1 MAVTIKDVAAL
12 AGVSPSTV
20 SRTCNNNPSISRETR
35 ERVLAA
41 MRKLGYEPPA
51 TAATAQAVKILGIIL
66 PPSAR
71 ETFENSFFLEVIRG
85 ISRVCNSCKYISTII
100 TGENYDEITAAIRT
114 MTDNDVISGFIVAY
128 SITDDPVIEYL
139 HKEGLKHVLIGKASK
154 YAEQTVYVDNDNI
167 LAGKEATEYLIGLG
181 HKKIAYL
188 GSSNSLVFSA
198 ERKQG
203 YMLSLISHG
212 LSFDPD
218 CCIEADSIENAT
230 DKVKKLFSS
239 DSIPTAIVVS
249 DDIFAAATERVCSRM
264 SISVPGSLSIIS
276 FNNSLLARLTSS
288 QLTSIDINPFRLGAE
303 SAEQLISLIGSHESY
318 AKKII
323 IPHRLTERSSC
334 APPPEG

>member
-35 ERVLAA
+35 ERVLEA
-41 MRKLGYEPPA
+41 MRTLGYEPPA
-51 TAATAQAVKILGIIL
+51 PAATAQAVRILGIIL

-85 ISRVCNSCKYISTII
+85 ISSVCNSCRYISTII
-100 TGENYDEITAAIRT
+100 TGENYDEIIAAIRT

-128 SITDDPVIEYL
+128 SITDDPVTDFL
-139 HKEGLKHVLIGKASK
+139 HNEGLKYVLIGKASK
-154 YAEQTVYVDNDNI
+154 YSEQTVYVDNDNI
-167 LAGKEATEYLIGLG
+167 LAGKEATEYLIALG

-188 GSSNSLVFSA
+188 GSSGSLVFSA

-212 LSFDPD
+212 IGFEPNY
-218 CCIEADSIENAT
+218 CIEADGIENVA
-230 DKVKKLFSS
+230 DKVRKLFSAGS
-239 DSIPTAIVVS
+239 VPTAIVVS
-249 DDIFAAATERVCSRM
+249 DDIFAVAVERVCAEM
-264 SISVPGSLSIIS
+264 SIPVPGRLSIIS

-288 QLTSIDINPFRLGAE
+288 QLTSIDINPFRLGTE
-303 SAEQLISLIGSHESY
+303 SAEQLISLIESPESD

-323 IPHRLTERSSC
+323 IPHKLTIRNSC
-334 APPPEG
+334 SAIEE